1 MEPIEQDLAERKA
14 RLRKLAIEM
23 QRMEDALPGLKRK
36 EANALKR
43 KIADCSFT
51 LGALKF
57 SIRELEEI
65 IAEGPTPARFRP
77 TPPDTSRRR
86 VLTDEERS
94 RVVRNRRRQLLAR
107 MREDD
112 PGFEGTWLEVWV
124 ERVTDLE
131 GQPIVGFRVS
141 VPKPRRI

>member
-1 MEPIEQDLAERKA
+1 MEPIEQDLAERKT
-14 RLRKLAIEM
+14 RLRKLAIEL
-23 QRMEDALPGLKRK
+23 QRMEDKLPGLKRK
-36 EANALKR
+36 EASDLKR
-43 KIADCSFT
+43 RIAATSYT

-86 VLTDEERS
+86 VLTDAERS

-112 PGFEGTWLEVWV
+112 PDFEGVWLEVWV
-124 ERVTDLE
+124 ERVTDLDGE
-131 GQPIVGFRVS
+131 PIVGFRVS

>member
-14 RLRKLAIEM
+14 RQRKLAIDL
-23 QRMEDALPGLKRK
+23 QRMESELPGLKRK
-36 EANALKR
+36 EASDLKR
-43 KIADCSFT
+43 QIAEVSYT

-77 TPPDTSRRR
+77 MPPDTSRRR
-86 VLTDEERS
+86 VLTDEERA

-107 MREDD
+107 MRADD
-112 PGFEGTWLEVWV
+112 PDFEGSWLEVWA
-124 ERVTDLE
+124 ERVTDLD
-131 GQPIVGFRVS
+131 GQPIIGFRVS
-141 VPKPRRI
+141 VPKQRRV